1 MDKISTI
8 LVPYDFSETSKNA
21 LDYTVDFIGQDKN
34 IKILLT
40 YISSDGDA
48 DKTEEAFTDL
58 RNQYSST
65 LKSPM
70 EWISKSGSL
79 TESILKLQQ
88 NQDIDLVIMGTS
100 GVGDQ
105 TDVAVT
111 NTAKLVLEA
120 DNCPV
125 LVIPEGVKSFAMEKI
140 ALVLGKNKIDDRSA
154 LETLLHITR
163 RFNAKVIVLTIQNEE
178 GLYGYSEA
186 DESNEN
192 LLEYYLE
199 NFYSHHTFIENPDI
213 VQGIADYTSTHD
225 IDMVTIL
232 PRNHAQGSTPS
243 EGRLTKEL
251 TMHSKVPILAID

>member
-1 MDKISTI
+1 MDKITTI

-21 LDYTVDFIGQDKN
+21 LNYTVNFIGHDKS

-40 YISSDGDA
+40 HVSSDSN
-48 DKTEEAFTDL
+48 EERELKAFNDL
-58 RNQYSST
+58 KKQYSGT

-79 TESILKLQQ
+79 TESILELQKSRE
-88 NQDIDLVIMGTS
+88 IDLVIMGTS
-100 GVGDQ
+100 GVGDK
-105 TDVAVT
+105 TDAAVT
-111 NTAKLVLEA
+111 NTAKLVVEA

-125 LVIPEGVKSFAMEKI
+125 LVIPAGVKTFAIEKI

-154 LETLLHITR
+154 LETMLCITR

-213 VQGIADYTSTHD
+213 VQGIADYASTHS
-225 IDMVTIL
+225 IDMVAIL
-232 PRNHAQGSTPS
+232 PRNHAQQSTPS